1 MMMLVTEN
9 AAPSKTSSF
18 IPPIPASPAII
29 SIDLPD
35 TISTFST
42 VNNKEKL
49 SHHAGGRT
57 SPQQVSCHKEQL
69 RPQYEVADIFNLYG
83 DEYRQ
88 THNLTQ
94 DQLNVMYA
102 ICHCRTAAYGFHAD
116 VCDNCGHIET
126 AYNSCRNRHCPK
138 CQGIA
143 KRKWVNAR
151 LDELLP
157 VAYHHAVFTLP
168 NQLSKLSL
176 YNQKLIYDLLFDA
189 ASQTLLVFGDDPK
202 WLGAKIGFYGIL
214 HTWSQTLW
222 PHVHI
227 HFIVTA
233 GGLTA
238 DGRWIEPKY
247 KGKFLFPVNALS
259 KVFRG
264 KFIEGLKKA
273 YYAGELALPDNL
285 KELKDTDKFE
295 QWIDRLVSRN
305 WVVNSKPP
313 FAGPEE
319 VVRYIGRYT
328 HRVAI
333 SNSRILSVENSQI
346 RFSYKD
352 NKEKDKSKMW
362 KEMVLPADQFI
373 ERFLWH
379 ILPPHYHRI
388 RHYGFL
394 TNGKKKANLELIS
407 QSFSSQ
413 EDVET
418 SAQTTTE
425 NSDGI
430 TCPKCKK
437 GKLRPFLVTDRYNQI
452 LKFDVSVFIKHEEC
466 NNTS

>member
-1 MMMLVTEN
+1 MIMPVTEN
-9 AAPSKTSSF
+9 AALLKTPSF
-18 IPPIPASPAII
+18 ILPIPASPTGIPIDLSNII
-29 SIDLPD
+29 SP
-35 TISTFST
+35 FS
-42 VNNKEKL
+42 VINNKL
-49 SHHAGGRT
+49 FP
-57 SPQQVSCHKEQL
+57 PQQSSCYKKQSSQD
-69 RPQYEVADIFNLYG
+69 RPKYEVADIFNLYG
-83 DEYRQ
+83 EEYRQ

-94 DQLNVMYA
+94 DQLNVIYA
-102 ICHCRTAAYGFHAD
+102 ISHCRTAAYGFHAD
-116 VCDNCGHIET
+116 ICDNCGHIET

-143 KRKWVNAR
+143 RRKWVNKR
-151 LDELLP
+151 LNELLP

-168 NQLSKLSL
+168 NQISVLSL
-176 YNQKLIYDLLFDA
+176 HNQKLIYDLLFDA
-189 ASQTLLVFGDDPK
+189 ASQTLLVFGADPG

-273 YYAGELALPDNL
+273 YYAGELVLPDNL

-295 QWIDRLVSRN
+295 QWINRLVSRN

-313 FAGPEE
+313 FSGPEE

-333 SNSRILSVENSQI
+333 SNSRILSVENGQV

-352 NKEKDKSKMW
+352 NREKDKTKIW
-362 KEMVLPADQFI
+362 KEMTLPADQFI
-373 ERFLWH
+373 KRFLWH
-379 ILPPHYHRI
+379 ILPPRYHRI

-394 TNGKKKANLELIS
+394 NNGEKYANLETIHA
-407 QSFSSQ
+407 FFESQ
-413 EDVET
+413 EGVEGL
-418 SAQTTTE
+418 AEVITTDDA
-425 NSDGI
+425 DGI
-430 TCPKCKK
+430 TCPICKK
-437 GKLRPFLVTDRYNQI
+437 GKLRSFLTTGQYGKI
-452 LKFDVSVFIKHEEC
+452 LKFDISGFLKKEAC
-466 NNTS
+466 DTS